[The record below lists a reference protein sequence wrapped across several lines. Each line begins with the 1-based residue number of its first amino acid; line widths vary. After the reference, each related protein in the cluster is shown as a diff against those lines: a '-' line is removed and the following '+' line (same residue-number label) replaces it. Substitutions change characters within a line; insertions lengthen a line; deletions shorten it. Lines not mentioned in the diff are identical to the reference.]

1 MDFLSNMGHYR
12 FLNDLKNFEKES
24 IYKLNDRF
32 ADSLNFTKVTNESN
46 WTCHSSLISRE
57 KFKWQCLNK
66 SISDPDN
73 NEEMDA
79 DKNMMHNEEFNRGIS
94 SQKPSQFFSNDSDSD

>member
-1 MDFLSNMGHYR
+1 MHQRGKSKDNTSQMDFLSNMGHYR

-46 WTCHSSLISRE
+46 WTCHSSLISRQ
-57 KFKWQCLNK
+57 KFQW
-66 SISDPDN
+66 
-73 NEEMDA
+73 
-79 DKNMMHNEEFNRGIS
+79 
-94 SQKPSQFFSNDSDSD
+94 